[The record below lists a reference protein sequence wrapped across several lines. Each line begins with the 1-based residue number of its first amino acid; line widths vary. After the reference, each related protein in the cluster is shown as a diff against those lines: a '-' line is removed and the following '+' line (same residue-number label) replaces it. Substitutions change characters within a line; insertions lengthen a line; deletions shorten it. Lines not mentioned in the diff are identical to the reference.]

1 VAAGPFVFDRAEA
14 TGVSVNRGERTAEA
28 AVRRRPAAAGG
39 LAVAL
44 VMAAAVLAPE
54 GFGVVDE
61 PGPEVFAVP
70 ELPAAADYLAVA
82 FVILMLLNFV
92 IARVIA
98 GRAGVLRP
106 RSRGPSAR
114 ALLGLAVAL
123 LVITRLPDIG
133 DGLLGGDEGTQQI
146 ETQADPRDPGEAA
159 IRTSSVLGWILMSGL
174 IVLLAGAGALSFWL
188 LRLGDEAGTAGD
200 GSDVLEKLSLG
211 IADLQSI
218 EDPRRA
224 VIACYARMQILAGD
238 RRIGHRL
245 SDTPFELLDRI
256 ARGRPELEPSVHRLT
271 LLFERAKFSPHTVDE
286 VMRSDALEAL
296 EEIRTQMGAVT

>member
-1 VAAGPFVFDRAEA
+1 
-14 TGVSVNRGERTAEA
+14 VNRGERTAEA

-44 VMAAAVLAPE
+44 VVAAAVLVPE
-54 GFGVVDE
+54 GFVIGGE

-70 ELPAAADYLAVA
+70 ELPAAADYLAAA

-106 RSRGPSAR
+106 RSRGGPSAR

-123 LVITRLPDIG
+123 FVITQLPDIG
-133 DGLLGGDEGTQQI
+133 EGLSSGNGGPEQI
-146 ETQADPRDPGEAA
+146 ETPDDPGDPGAA
-159 IRTSSVLGWILMSGL
+159 ASRTSSVLGWILMSGL
-174 IVLLAGAGALSFWL
+174 IILLAGAGALCFWL
-188 LRLGDEAGTAGD
+188 LRLGHAPGGPGDE
-200 GSDVLEKLSLG
+200 SDVLEKLSLG

-224 VIACYARMQILAGD
+224 VIACYARLQTLAGD

-245 SDTPFELLDRI
+245 SDTPFELLDRV

-286 VMRSDALEAL
+286 VMRSNALEAL
-296 EEIRTQMGAVT
+296 EETRTQMGADA